1 MMNLFP
7 APVGAASLLQDQAMS
22 NFGNE
27 KFAMECCDK
36 LLALQAWP
44 FSKINVD
51 SWLSNFE
58 DPDRVYAL
66 HMVSQFIYVN
76 DQLVDAQFLSAFQ
89 NISNVVLAEWKAFP
103 EAKHIWNDF
112 LNSCLIVPVQGEEP
126 SPADSGYTFARKARQ
141 ILRISEGQLVELD
154 GAIEAVLSGH
164 GLPVVF
170 VDDFVGSG
178 EQFTK
183 TLTRRSRRAG
193 IVGQS
198 IQSAVRANP
207 NSQIFYCN
215 VAMTTKGRDRIQR
228 DFPEIVLSSGN
239 ILGSEYSWTSIDGSM
254 WPVEQRSN
262 GISMIEKYSKRLGYA
277 DDNGSQSDWR
287 GFHCLGLG
295 LAFEHSTPDASLP
308 IFFSERNNWSPL
320 VTRR

>member
-1 MMNLFP
+1 
-7 APVGAASLLQDQAMS
+7 MS

-36 LLALQAWP
+36 LVALQAWP
-44 FSKINVD
+44 FSKVNVER
-51 SWLSNFE
+51 WLSNFE
-58 DPDRVYAL
+58 EQDRIYAL
-66 HMVSQFIYVN
+66 HMVSQFMYFS

-89 NISNVVLAEWKAFP
+89 NISNVVLDDWKVFP
-103 EAKHIWNDF
+103 EAKLIWNDF
-112 LNSCLIVPVQGEEP
+112 LNRCLIVPVQGEEP

-141 ILRISEGQLVELD
+141 ILRIPEDRLAELD
-154 GAIEAVLSGH
+154 TAIEALLSGH
-164 GLPVVF
+164 NIPIVF

-183 TLTRRSRRAG
+183 TLARQSRRAG
-193 IVGQS
+193 FVGQS
-198 IQSAVRANP
+198 IQSAARANP

-215 VAMTTKGRDRIQR
+215 VAMTSKGKDRVLRDCPSVI
-228 DFPEIVLSSGN
+228 LSSGN
-239 ILGSEYSWTSIDGSM
+239 ILGPEYSWTTAEGSM
-254 WPVEQRSN
+254 WPDDQRLN

-277 DDNGSQSDWR
+277 DENGSENDWQ
-287 GFHCLGLG
+287 GFHSLGLG

-308 IFFSERNNWSPL
+308 IFFSERNGWSPL

>member
-1 MMNLFP
+1 
-7 APVGAASLLQDQAMS
+7 MS

-44 FSKINVD
+44 FSKINVER
-51 SWLSNFE
+51 WLSNFE
-58 DPDRVYAL
+58 EQDRIYAL
-66 HMVSQFIYVN
+66 HMVSQFMYVS

-89 NISNVVLAEWKAFP
+89 NISNVVLDDWKVFS
-103 EAKHIWNDF
+103 EAKLIWNDF
-112 LNSCLIVPVQGEEP
+112 LNRCLIVPVQGEEP

-141 ILRISEGQLVELD
+141 ILRIPEGQLVELD
-154 GAIEAVLSGH
+154 GAIEALLSGRDI
-164 GLPVVF
+164 PIVF

-183 TLTRRSRRAG
+183 TLARPSRRAG

-198 IQSAVRANP
+198 VQSAARANP
-207 NSQIFYCN
+207 NSRLFYCN
-215 VAMTTKGRDRIQR
+215 VAMTSKGKERVLRDHPDVI
-228 DFPEIVLSSGN
+228 LSSGN
-239 ILGSEYSWTSIDGSM
+239 VLGPEYSWTSVDGAM
-254 WPVEQRSN
+254 WPVNQRSN
-262 GISMIEKYSKRLGYA
+262 GISMIEKYSRGLGYA
-277 DDNGSQSDWR
+277 DENGSENDWQ

-308 IFFSERNNWSPL
+308 IFFSERDGWSPL